1 MPTRAT
7 VLSLALL
14 AAASANA
21 NDWQR
26 QGIVEGNLPA
36 SWQQLK
42 AQMTYSDSWLS
53 GHSHNFNQWRQQA
66 RMLLRQSL
74 LTPASTIPFA
84 PQTLMRE
91 EIGRAHV

>member
-36 SWQQLK
+36 
-42 AQMTYSDSWLS
+42 
-53 GHSHNFNQWRQQA
+53 
-66 RMLLRQSL
+66 
-74 LTPASTIPFA
+74 
-84 PQTLMRE
+84 
-91 EIGRAHV
+91 

>member
-26 QGIVEGNLPA
+26 QGIWFGQVP
-36 SWQQLK
+36 
-42 AQMTYSDSWLS
+42 T
-53 GHSHNFNQWRQQA
+53 
-66 RMLLRQSL
+66 
-74 LTPASTIPFA
+74 
-84 PQTLMRE
+84 
-91 EIGRAHV
+91 